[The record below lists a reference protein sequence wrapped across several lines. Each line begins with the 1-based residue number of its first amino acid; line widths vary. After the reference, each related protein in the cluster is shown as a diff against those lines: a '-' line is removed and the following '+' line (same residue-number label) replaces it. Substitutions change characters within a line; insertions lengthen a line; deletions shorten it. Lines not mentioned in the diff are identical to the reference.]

1 MNIAL
6 IGLAQAGKRTLF
18 SLLTGRQVR
27 PDRRP
32 GEVVEG
38 IAPIRD
44 TRVDGLAEIF
54 DPKAKVYAEN
64 DFVLCPDAVVGGEGH
79 DWLAAA
85 AKCDL
90 LCLVLRSFPSPE
102 VYHPSGSI
110 DPQRDR
116 SELEAELLLAD
127 LEIVEKRLER
137 IEKESRAGLSPQQKI
152 ERSSLEK
159 CRDLLEN
166 ELPLTEGSFDEH
178 ESAALRNLCLLSIKP
193 LVYVYN
199 VSEDDLD
206 SNFGPASVAV
216 SCRIEQE
223 ISELESQEEQREYMQ
238 AIGLDSSGVDRV
250 NAMAYD
256 ALGLMSFYTVGK
268 DECRAWTIR
277 KGSAAP
283 VAGGKIHSDIERGF
297 IRVEVVKYEDM
308 IAAGSEQAAKQQGKV
323 QTRGKDYIIEDGDIC
338 HFLFNV

>member
-18 SLLTGRQVR
+18 SLLTGREVKAER
-27 PDRRP
+27 KP

-44 TRVDGLAEIF
+44 ERVDGLAEIF

-64 DFVLCPDAVVGGEGH
+64 DFVLCPDAVIGGEGH
-79 DWLAAA
+79 EWLAAA

-90 LCLVLRSFPSPE
+90 LCLVLRSFASDQ

-116 SELEAELLLAD
+116 SDLEAELLLAD
-127 LEIVEKRLER
+127 MEIVEKRLER
-137 IEKESRAGLSPQQKI
+137 IEKESRAGLSPEQKI
-152 ERSSLEK
+152 EKRALEK
-159 CRDLLEN
+159 CSGLLEN
-166 ELPLTEGSFDEH
+166 EQPLIAGDFDEQDGR
-178 ESAALRNLCLLSIKP
+178 ALRNLSLMSIKP

-199 VSEDDLD
+199 VSEDDLETD
-206 SNFGPASVAV
+206 FAPASVAV
-216 SCRIEQE
+216 SCQIEQE
-223 ISELESQEEQREYMQ
+223 ISELESEGEQREYMD
-238 AIGLDSSGVDRV
+238 AIGLQSSGVDRV

-277 KGSAAP
+277 KGSSAP

-297 IRVEVVKYEDM
+297 IRVEVVKHADM

-323 QTRGKDYIIEDGDIC
+323 QTRGKDYIIADGDIC